1 MKKRILSIVLSVC
14 MVLMLVPIT
23 ANAMRIFVDLRVTGA
38 ATLMLEVES
47 GDSIDNV
54 KQKIM
59 DETGIRPDKQ
69 VLYYK
74 ALLEDGRTLA
84 DYNIQKETTLT
95 LMLRNT
101 DPQTPG
107 WVQENGN
114 WYYLN
119 GDGVKLTGW
128 HSDIPGWEGNWFYFD
143 ATTGV
148 MQTGWVQYGGD
159 WYYLGETGAPKV
171 WDSAT
176 KVTSE
181 DTAWTETTENPG
193 WYMVNSDVTVDSRVT
208 VSGNVHLILAD
219 GCSLTVNDNIVGAYG
234 SGSSLTIYGQD
245 GGTGTL
251 SVKGSIT
258 GGTGID
264 GNFGNGGSG
273 GGGNVTIN
281 SGTVKATSINGGSGG
296 NGYAVGGA
304 GGGNVTLNG
313 GTVTATTINGG
324 SGGGCSGESGGP
336 GSGGSV
342 TINGGV
348 VEVGSIS
355 GGTGGINYVTGGI
368 GGIGSVAISS
378 GVVFENGIGQVYG
391 SSVTLSESFTI
402 TSGKTLTI
410 ESGKTLIIPDGVTLT
425 NNGIIYVDG
434 TFTGT
439 ADNLYYPLTIVDA
452 TASGDTSEYNSKKY
466 GKAGSEI
473 TLTPDTPPTGYSLD
487 KWIVLP
493 SSVTVDANNSFT
505 MPSTPLEITAQWKDI
520 ENPVITGPENGTNEI
535 KHDDTVTQKLPPEII
550 EGKGQSITAGEK
562 KELTFRS
569 NAAYSDFIRVE
580 LDGKTLDEKNYTVK
594 KGSIIV
600 TLKADYVETLSTGE
614 HIIGIVS
621 TSGTA
626 ATTFTVNAKAA
637 DNNNSPQ
644 TGDNSMMWLWVALL
658 FVSGGLLTVT
668 GVYGKRKTHSKN

>member
-1 MKKRILSIVLSVC
+1 MKKRILSIVLSIC

-38 ATLMLEVES
+38 ATLTLEVES

-107 WVQENGN
+107 WVQDNGN

-128 HSDIPGWEGNWFYFD
+128 HSDIPGWENNWFYFD
-143 ATTGV
+143 STTGV

-264 GNFGNGGSG
+264 GNFGNGG
-273 GGGNVTIN
+273 
-281 SGTVKATSINGGSGG
+281 
-296 NGYAVGGA
+296 
-304 GGGNVTLNG
+304 
-313 GTVTATTINGG
+313 
-324 SGGGCSGESGGP
+324 GCSGESGGP

-391 SSVTLSESFTI
+391 SSVTLSENFTI
-402 TSGKTLTI
+402 TAGKTLTI

-569 NAAYSDFIRVE
+569 NAAYSDFILVE
-580 LDGKTLDEKNYTVK
+580 FDGKTLDEKNYTVK

-600 TLKADYVETLSTGE
+600 TLKADYVETLSTGK

>member
-1 MKKRILSIVLSVC
+1 MKKRILSIVLSIC

-38 ATLMLEVES
+38 ATLTLEVES

-107 WVQENGN
+107 WVQDNGN

-128 HSDIPGWEGNWFYFD
+128 HSDIPGWENNWFYFD
-143 ATTGV
+143 STTGV

-264 GNFGNGGSG
+264 GNFGNGG
-273 GGGNVTIN
+273 
-281 SGTVKATSINGGSGG
+281 
-296 NGYAVGGA
+296 
-304 GGGNVTLNG
+304 
-313 GTVTATTINGG
+313 
-324 SGGGCSGESGGP
+324 GCSGESGGP

-391 SSVTLSESFTI
+391 SSVTLSENFTI
-402 TSGKTLTI
+402 TAGKTLTI

-550 EGKGQSITAGEK
+550 EGKGQSITAVEK

-569 NAAYSDFIRVE
+569 NAAYSDFILVE
-580 LDGKTLDEKNYTVK
+580 FDGKTLDEKNYTVK

-600 TLKADYVETLSTGE
+600 TLKADYVETLSTGK